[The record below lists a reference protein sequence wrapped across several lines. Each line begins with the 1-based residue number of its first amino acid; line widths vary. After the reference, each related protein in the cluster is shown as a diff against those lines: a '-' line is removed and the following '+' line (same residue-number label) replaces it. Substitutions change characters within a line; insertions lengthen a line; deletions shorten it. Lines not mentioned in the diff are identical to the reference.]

1 MITTGLKIQMA
12 KNFIMA
18 IVLIG
23 NAPIVTGYLVLHDF
37 DAGRHAN
44 LFNER

>member
-12 KNFIMA
+12 KNFTMA

-23 NAPIVTGYLVLHDF
+23 NVPIVIGVSGS
-37 DAGRHAN
+37 A
-44 LFNER
+44 

>member
-1 MITTGLKIQMA
+1 MNLKTITTGLKIQMA

-23 NAPIVTGYLVLHDF
+23 NVPIVTG
-37 DAGRHAN
+37 ASGSA
-44 LFNER
+44 